1 MAEPFNDG
9 QNIAGAI
16 KLAADMGAAQGEQ
29 RQAGN
34 VPYVVIPT
42 DHKVVTLGNEVFGD
56 FRDFP
61 HRKKA
66 HVVVKDAASFIGYW
80 EQFHDESLV
89 FADDVTAK
97 IQAIFDYHYP
107 SPERSARWRQHR
119 CTLQMTHSDEWTRW
133 TGSNAKQMD
142 QATFAEFLEDN
153 APDVV
158 KPDAAAMMEIAR
170 DFRAKNEVTFN
181 RSERLSSGQVRINY
195 QENLSAKMGAGE
207 VDVPESFVIRIPV
220 YLSEDKIDITARL
233 RFRINSGKLSLWYD
247 LLRYKEA
254 QRKAFDAALGAV
266 SEAIGQPILLGD
278 PGAL

>member
-34 VPYVVIPT
+34 VPYVVIPA
-42 DHKVVTLGNEVFGD
+42 DHKVVFMDDAVFGQY
-56 FRDFP
+56 RDFP

-66 HVVVKDAASFIGYW
+66 HVVVKDTASFINYW
-80 EQFHDESLV
+80 EQFCDESLV

-97 IQAIFDYHYP
+97 IQAIFDYHYS